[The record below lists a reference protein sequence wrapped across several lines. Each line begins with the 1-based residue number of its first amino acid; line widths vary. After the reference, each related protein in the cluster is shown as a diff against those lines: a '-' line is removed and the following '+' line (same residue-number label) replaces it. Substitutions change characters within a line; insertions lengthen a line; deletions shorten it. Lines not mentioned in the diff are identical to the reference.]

1 MLSEVAGGSAC
12 TCCPIQRAQCLRP
25 PAGLRHGVRT
35 RSSSSSGP
43 RDSLSESRICL
54 TALQG
59 LRCGADSGTQ
69 VSTVSGKL
77 GRLLLAGGP
86 SGALAAARPTRTHAD
101 AAAPSCA
108 QETQPG
114 AARRARGGGRRR
126 CTQGSQFFGCCQ
138 RRGCGS
144 GDAPNH
150 PTGAPAT
157 SQATWQKYA

>member
-114 AARRARGGGRRR
+114 AAGAVVHRVHSFLAAASGEAVALEMLQIIRQELRRHRRQHGRN
-126 CTQGSQFFGCCQ
+126 TH
-138 RRGCGS
+138 
-144 GDAPNH
+144 D
-150 PTGAPAT
+150 
-157 SQATWQKYA
+157 